1 MRAPLCSTP
10 CCCGAVAGATA
21 RSSASTRAASPPMG
35 PCCHP
40 ALRLTSRWA
49 WRWLCRTSWAP
60 PWSPSTGKPGPVRAV
75 PGWGGEGIPT
85 CSPTTSARRSLAIT
99 LPEPPGDPPGRPPD
113 LTAWLYGLTETMLP
127 GLLRQ
132 ADPQHVI
139 EYSLAL
145 ITVLNEVGALGAPCS
160 PGPVPG
166 GPRRRSAVLLRP
178 SPAPPP
184 PLRGILAVR
193 WASRCCQGC
202 ALALPC
208 GRSRLSFSR
217 LTCARSTSRPWPW
230 PWSQN
235 PGGSCGPRSART
247 SRRPWSPC
255 GSTRWTTSSRSQPRW
270 PSAR

>member
-139 EYSLAL
+139 ETRWPSSPSSTRSVRWEPLARPARCRAGP
-145 ITVLNEVGALGAPCS
+145 EGALLSSCG
-160 PGPVPG
+160 
-166 GPRRRSAVLLRP
+166 
-178 SPAPPP
+178 PP
-184 PLRGILAVR
+184 PLHHR
-193 WASRCCQGC
+193 
-202 ALALPC
+202 PC
-208 GRSRLSFSR
+208 GASWR
-217 LTCARSTSRPWPW
+217 
-230 PWSQN
+230 
-235 PGGSCGPRSART
+235 
-247 SRRPWSPC
+247 
-255 GSTRWTTSSRSQPRW
+255 
-270 PSAR
+270 